1 MKSITLIFLTV
12 ILLGKLQAS
21 NTGSSA
27 TKNAAWTTLVGKD
40 FTIQYPKDWILDQ
53 TGAMGTA
60 FFLSAPKAKPDDEF
74 VNTINL
80 VIQNFD
86 DPKMTLESYNDKTIA
101 QLNKELPKANIISSK
116 TVNAKL

>member
-27 TKNAAWTTLVGKD
+27 TKNAAWKTLVGKD

-60 FFLSAPKAKPDDEF
+60 FFLSAPKAKPDDDF
-74 VNTINL
+74 RI
-80 VIQNFD
+80 I
-86 DPKMTLESYNDKTIA
+86 KI
-101 QLNKELPKANIISSK
+101 LNHQVDGVCKYHQPGDSK
-116 TVNAKL
+116 F